1 MKRKLLIFTLIL
13 TAAVLAFA
21 VWGGKIFLE
30 SARYGEAILQEAVHD
45 YEQTPSLGKL
55 YKLEVSCALPWGQDM
70 DGIAFLP
77 GEGIVQQGNI
87 NVATTRYTARG
98 RTKLITIPLKS
109 YRTGKL
115 EPGTLQATIT
125 RNFHNSSIKKQ
136 TLSKKLKVVE
146 FAPLKVEN
154 PDQLPLADAAAADK
168 AVDRSKWYFIA
179 AGAIVFVM
187 VLCMLWWLK
196 KRHNQLQ
203 KEVLPPWVI
212 ARNNLE
218 ELRKTAIAGKQPLEW
233 CVAKLSDVVREY
245 LSIRFSWRVKQQ
257 TTEEFFASLKRKSS
271 PLSAAQTFYLEEFMK
286 QSDLVKFANI
296 KPDKEAFTIA
306 VDRADELV
314 EQTGIEEK
322 SANAHEVKK

>member
-1 MKRKLLIFTLIL
+1 
-13 TAAVLAFA
+13 
-21 VWGGKIFLE
+21 
-30 SARYGEAILQEAVHD
+30 
-45 YEQTPSLGKL
+45 
-55 YKLEVSCALPWGQDM
+55 
-70 DGIAFLP
+70 
-77 GEGIVQQGNI
+77 
-87 NVATTRYTARG
+87 
-98 RTKLITIPLKS
+98 
-109 YRTGKL
+109 
-115 EPGTLQATIT
+115 
-125 RNFHNSSIKKQ
+125 
-136 TLSKKLKVVE
+136 
-146 FAPLKVEN
+146 
-154 PDQLPLADAAAADK
+154 
-168 AVDRSKWYFIA
+168 
-179 AGAIVFVM
+179 
-187 VLCMLWWLK
+187 MLWWLK

-257 TTEEFFASLKRKSS
+257 TTEEFFASLKRKNS

-306 VDRADELV
+306 VDRAEELV